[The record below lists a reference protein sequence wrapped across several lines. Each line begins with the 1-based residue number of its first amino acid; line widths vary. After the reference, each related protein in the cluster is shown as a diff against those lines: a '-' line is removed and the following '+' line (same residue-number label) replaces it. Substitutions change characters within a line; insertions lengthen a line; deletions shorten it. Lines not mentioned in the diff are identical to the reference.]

1 MDYKSFNGPSIRP
14 DVDLN
19 VYLYM
24 TVTKSVC
31 SFIGGAAA
39 AACAASAAAACAA
52 SAARALCACSREY
65 NELSRVAFGV
75 LCSVALVLSPGAF
88 LIHIQNIIHNN
99 NEIISV
105 FIPK

>member
-31 SFIGGAAA
+31 SFVGGA
-39 AACAASAAAACAA
+39 AAAACAA